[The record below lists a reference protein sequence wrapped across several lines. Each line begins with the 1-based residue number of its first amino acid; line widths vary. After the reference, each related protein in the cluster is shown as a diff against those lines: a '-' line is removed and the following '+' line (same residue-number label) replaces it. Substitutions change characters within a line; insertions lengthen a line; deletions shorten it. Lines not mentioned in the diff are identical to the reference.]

1 MRGGHGTVDR
11 QLIRAPVPLTF
22 GGEDA
27 VTLSGASARIALVAP
42 AYPSPIFFASLWRP
56 LALDPSANPRST
68 ALSHTSAPGAAEPRR
83 SRHGVIQPSV

>member
-1 MRGGHGTVDR
+1 MDDWTRHEAGAIIELAVRGDVLWMRGGHGTVDR

-56 LALDPSANPRST
+56 LALDPSANPRS
-68 ALSHTSAPGAAEPRR
+68 
-83 SRHGVIQPSV
+83 PS